1 MTSSSDSAGSA
12 QPADLR
18 DNAKPTSPVREF
30 TLRAVILGGII
41 TLIFT
46 AANVYLGLRV
56 GLTFA
61 TSIPAAVISMAILRN
76 FKDHSIQENNIVQT
90 IASAA
95 GTLSAIIFVL
105 PGLIMVGWWQG
116 FPYWTTAAVC
126 AIGGILGVMFSI
138 PLRRALVT
146 GSDLPFPEGVAAAE
160 VLKVGDTQG
169 EQNAQVTNAANAA
182 NAAAP
187 AGTNP
192 GNTTTTDT
200 AGTNPAST
208 PAADTAGT
216 TGAGRTSNAS
226 NTLSTG
232 SISTDAHE
240 ENKQGL
246 RMIIVGALASA
257 AMAILGAMKVAATEI
272 ATFFRVGSG
281 GTMIGGSLSL
291 ALIGVGHL
299 VGLSVGIAM
308 IIGLAISYG
317 VLLPLRTSGLIP
329 AEGDISDIVS
339 STFASD
345 VRFIGAG
352 AMAIAAVWTLLKII
366 GPIIK
371 GIKDSMASSRARNA
385 GQQVALTE
393 KDIPF
398 PVVASVTLA
407 SMIPVG
413 VLLWLFVK
421 DSAITHHMT
430 GLIILSIVYTLLV
443 GLIVAS
449 ICGYMAGLIGASNS
463 PISGVGIIVVLSAAL
478 LIKVVVGGEAD
489 ADALVAYTLFT
500 AAVVF
505 GIATISNDN
514 LQDLKTG
521 QLVGATP
528 WKQQVA
534 LVFGVIFGSIVIPPI
549 LELMLKGFGFAGAP
563 GAGADALPA
572 PQAALLSSVAKGI
585 FGNSLDW
592 GLIGLGAAIGAVVIL
607 INEVLSKTGKF
618 SLPPLA
624 VGMGMYLP
632 ASLTLVIPIGALL
645 GYLYNKWADKQ
656 ANAERT
662 KRMGVLMATG
672 LIVGESLFGVLN
684 AGIIAATSDSSALA
698 VVGEDFEKTAQW
710 IGLALFV
717 VLVGMVYNYL
727 KKSQAK
733 TGVKTTAK

>member
-18 DNAKPTSPVREF
+18 EKAKPTSPVREF

-169 EQNAQVTNAANAA
+169 EQNAQAA
-182 NAAAP
+182 NAAA
-187 AGTNP
+187 
-192 GNTTTTDT
+192 T

-208 PAADTAGT
+208 PAADATGT
-216 TGAGRTSNAS
+216 TGAGTVIAESAGDSTS
-226 NTLSTG
+226 ST
-232 SISTDAHE
+232 STDAHE

-398 PVVASVTLA
+398 PVVAGVTLA

-592 GLIGLGAAIGAVVIL
+592 GLIGLGAAIGAVVIV

-698 VVGEDFEKTAQW
+698 VVGEDFAKTAQW

-733 TGVKTTAK
+733 TGVKTAAK

>member
-1 MTSSSDSAGSA
+1 MNSSPGSEGSA
-12 QPADLR
+12 KPRSTAPQSGVTGP
-18 DNAKPTSPVREF
+18 NATETAPVRTSPVREF

-76 FKDHSIQENNIVQT
+76 FKNHTIQENNIVQT

-126 AIGGILGVMFSI
+126 AIGGTLGVMFSI

-160 VLKVGDTQG
+160 VLKVGDTHP
-169 EQNAQVTNAANAA
+169 E
-182 NAAAP
+182 
-187 AGTNP
+187 
-192 GNTTTTDT
+192 
-200 AGTNPAST
+200 
-208 PAADTAGT
+208 
-216 TGAGRTSNAS
+216 
-226 NTLSTG
+226 LSTG
-232 SISTDAHE
+232 STTGTSGLSDSDATPAPTSSDPAAGAKSSAADANE

-257 AMAILGAMKVAATEI
+257 GMAILGAMKLAATEI
-272 ATFFRVGSG
+272 STFFRVGSG
-281 GTMIGGSLSL
+281 GTMVGGSLSL

-299 VGLSVGIAM
+299 VGLSVGISM
-308 IIGLAISYG
+308 IIGLIISYG
-317 VLLPLRTSGLIP
+317 VLLPMHTSGLLP
-329 AEGDISDIVS
+329 AEGDISDVVS
-339 STFASD
+339 STFATD

-366 GPIIK
+366 GPIVK
-371 GIKDSMASSRARNA
+371 GIKESLASSRARQA
-385 GQQVALTE
+385 GETVALTE

-398 PVVASVTLA
+398 PVVAGVTLG

-413 VLLWLFVK
+413 ILLWLFVK
-421 DSAITHHMT
+421 GSAITHHMS

-478 LIKVVVGGEAD
+478 LIKVVVGGDAD

-521 QLVGATP
+521 QLVRATP
-528 WKQQVA
+528 WKQQLA

-592 GLIGLGAAIGAVVIL
+592 GLIGLGAAIGAVVIV
-607 INEVLSKTGKF
+607 INEILSKTGKF

-645 GYLYNKWADKQ
+645 GYLFNKWADKQ

-672 LIVGESLFGVLN
+672 LIVGESLFGVIN
-684 AGIIAATSDSSALA
+684 AGIIAATSNGDALA
-698 VVGEDFEKTAQW
+698 VVGEEFEKTAQW
-710 IGLALFV
+710 IGLALFI
-717 VLVGMVYNYL
+717 LLTALVYNYV
-727 KKSQAK
+727 KKSQAQK
-733 TGVKTTAK
+733 NQVTEAA